1 MSAVNPLSAEFLYEL
16 YATALRQEPLCAVLA
31 RHMRKEYLPDRSFQQ
46 VQEAIAVHFKTYKTP
61 PSYAVLAQTFHED
74 YDAIE
79 LIDTFREY
87 DEGQSAEVMTD
98 MLESYIKGVRLQ
110 SVYAEVG
117 KLYNENKQ
125 DKAEKTLRE
134 YAEWLAG
141 FTLKSSSFV
150 DVAATFKER
159 FERNRR
165 REEEE
170 ERSAAPRVSRFYI
183 PYLDALNA
191 GRNLRGQ
198 LTCFLAS
205 TGVGKSHIAKWIGVR
220 ADIDDGLHVLHFQLE
235 GSEEEALNA
244 YSGGLISRTPTITSG
259 ERFRI
264 RR

>member
-110 SVYAEVG
+110 QFPEFILPWG
-117 KLYNENKQ
+117 
-125 DKAEKTLRE
+125 
-134 YAEWLAG
+134 
-141 FTLKSSSFV
+141 
-150 DVAATFKER
+150 R
-159 FERNRR
+159 FE
-165 REEEE
+165 
-170 ERSAAPRVSRFYI
+170 
-183 PYLDALNA
+183 LDA
-191 GRNLRGQ
+191 Q
-198 LTCFLAS
+198 
-205 TGVGKSHIAKWIGVR
+205 V
-220 ADIDDGLHVLHFQLE
+220 
-235 GSEEEALNA
+235 
-244 YSGGLISRTPTITSG
+244 SGWFEPVDRHSIYI
-259 ERFRI
+259 I
-264 RR
+264 

>member
-170 ERSAAPRVSRFYI
+170 ERSAAPRVSLSLI
-183 PYLDALNA
+183 
-191 GRNLRGQ
+191 
-198 LTCFLAS
+198 
-205 TGVGKSHIAKWIGVR
+205 HI
-220 ADIDDGLHVLHFQLE
+220 
-235 GSEEEALNA
+235 SEPT
-244 YSGGLISRTPTITSG
+244 RTY
-259 ERFRI
+259 
-264 RR
+264 